1 MNKKS
6 PQILQVVCLNILLA
20 ITCMSDINLLGKKLL
35 DKLTRALHIQ
45 SLTLTALPSFNQFS
59 RECNCRE
66 KNYSCTV

>member
-1 MNKKS
+1 MNKTS
-6 PQILQVVCLNILLA
+6 PGILVCFNILLA
-20 ITCMSDINLLGKKLL
+20 IMSDINLLGKKLL